1 MSSAPPAGLSAG
13 PGRRELV
20 LLISTIMMTVAF
32 AIDSMLPALP
42 DIARSLGVSHE
53 NDRQL
58 VITAF
63 FVGFG
68 IMQLAVGTLSDAWG
82 RRNLMLYGLF
92 AYGLTS
98 LAAAMAPTFEHLLL
112 ARAVQGM
119 AAAVGQVVLRSAVRD
134 LFEGRDMA
142 QVMSLASTLFM
153 MAPIL
158 APAMGQLVLSVGPW
172 QWIFGAL
179 ALIGFAVWLWVLLR
193 LPETL
198 AVDQRVKI
206 NRTQIIA
213 SARTVLTDRMSLGY
227 GLAMAMLSA
236 ALNGFLL
243 SIQQIFEH
251 VFHAADALPAGFA
264 VMAAGMAAASLVN
277 ALIVKKYGMRLIGHA
292 ALLFFTLMGGVHL
305 LLALQGH
312 ENMASFIFLQ
322 TLIMVGFSLTAGNF
336 GAMAMENMGSVAG
349 MASSLQG
356 SMGILL
362 GIIFG
367 TLIGR
372 SFDGTTVPL
381 YMGYFIAGLVALI
394 IVFITEGGRLFVA
407 RHAPQVT
414 E

>member
-1 MSSAPPAGLSAG
+1 MSLPETSTG

-20 LLISTIMMTVAF
+20 LLISCIMMTVAF

-42 DIARSLGVSHE
+42 DIAHSLGVSHE

-68 IMQLAVGTLSDAWG
+68 IMQLVVGTLSDAWG

-98 LAAAMAPTFEHLLL
+98 LAAALAPTFEHLLF

-158 APAMGQLVLSVGPW
+158 APAMGQLVLGFGPW
-172 QWIFGAL
+172 PWIFGAL
-179 ALIGFAVWLWVLLR
+179 AMIGFAVWLWVLLR

-198 AVDQRVKI
+198 PLERRVPVDRK
-206 NRTQIIA
+206 QIIHA
-213 SARTVLTDRMSLGY
+213 ARVVLTDRMSLGY
-227 GLAMAMLSA
+227 GLAMAMLSS

-251 VFHAADALPAGFA
+251 VFKAADALPAGFA
-264 VMAAGMAAASLVN
+264 LMAAGMAIASLVN
-277 ALIVKKYGMRLIGHA
+277 ALIVKRYGMRLIGHA
-292 ALLFFTLMGGVHL
+292 ALLFFTLMAGVHL
-305 LLALQGH
+305 LLSLQGS
-312 ENMASFIFLQ
+312 ESMTSFILLQ
-322 TLIMVGFSLTAGNF
+322 TLMMMGFSFTAGNF

-381 YMGYFIAGLVALI
+381 YTGYFISGLAALAF
-394 IVFITEGGRLFVA
+394 VFWTEGGRLFVA
-407 RHAPQVT
+407 RHAPVK